1 MSISTDVACLLMIGV
16 CLQMPLV
23 DAKLRGFFSARFVN
37 FAPFFRFKVLE
48 FVTKKVMK

>member
-23 DAKLRGFFSARFVN
+23 DAKLRGFFLPDLSILHRFSDLKSLN
-37 FAPFFRFKVLE
+37 L
-48 FVTKKVMK
+48 